1 MFNEA
6 SGQAVRAYRAYEG
19 SEWKMDCFK
28 EALEYLFRTAL
39 ENNGLK
45 GKVIVTKIEPK
56 EQKEEKAG

>member
-1 MFNEA
+1 M
-6 SGQAVRAYRAYEG
+6 G
-19 SEWKMDCFK
+19 CFK

-45 GKVIVTKIEPK
+45 GKVIVTKIEPE